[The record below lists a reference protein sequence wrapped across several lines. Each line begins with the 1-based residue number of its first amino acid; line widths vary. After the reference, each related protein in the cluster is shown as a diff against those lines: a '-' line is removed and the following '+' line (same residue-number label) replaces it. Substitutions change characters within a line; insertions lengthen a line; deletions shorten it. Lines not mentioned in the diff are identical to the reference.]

1 MKDRNIEKINEDKQK
16 LEIEKIKLINQNAKR
31 DKIKEKKI
39 IEIEKLKTE
48 IDK

>member
-16 LEIEKIKLINQNAKR
+16 LEIEKIKHINQNAKR
-31 DKIKEKKI
+31 DKIKEKEI

>member
-31 DKIKEKKI
+31 DKIKEKEI

>member
-1 MKDRNIEKINEDKQK
+1 MKDINIEKINEDKLN

-31 DKIKEKKI
+31 YKIKEKKI